1 MAEEELPQDSK
12 LELAET
18 LFLLSIPDTPDIER
32 QKHKEEVLAAVE
44 KDGASRLVFVS
55 LFCLMELETA

>member
-18 LFLLSIPDTPDIER
+18 LFLLSVPDTPDIEK
-32 QKHKEEVLAAVE
+32 QKYKEEVLAAVE
-44 KDGASRLVFVS
+44 KDGASFIH
-55 LFCLMELETA
+55 M